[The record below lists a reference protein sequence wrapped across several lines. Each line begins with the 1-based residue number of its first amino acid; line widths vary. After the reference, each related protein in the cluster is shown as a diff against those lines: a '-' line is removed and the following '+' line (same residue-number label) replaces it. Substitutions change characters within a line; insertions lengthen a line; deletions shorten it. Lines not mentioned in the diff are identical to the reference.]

1 MINLLPPHTK
11 KEIRAARVN
20 IILLR
25 YCVLLIFTLGF
36 VLASFGV
43 GFYITWNDKNA
54 ALARKQAADSSA
66 NTYAKVKQEAE
77 SFSKDLKTAK
87 TILSG
92 EISYSQLLID
102 IANTL
107 PAGTIVNSLSL
118 ASNNFGTPVTL
129 TARTILGPDAGSRDV
144 YALKLKDALEASP
157 LFEKVNI
164 ASTVL
169 TENPGTNLERK
180 YPLQVVI
187 NTTLSKPKQT
197 AGTTP

>member
-11 KEIRAARVN
+11 QEIRAARVN
-20 IILLR
+20 VILLR

-36 VLASFGV
+36 VLASFGI

-54 ALARKQAADSSA
+54 ALNRKQDADSSA

-92 EISYSQLLID
+92 EISYSQLLIN

-107 PAGTIVNSLSL
+107 PAGTIVNNLSL

-129 TARTILGPDAGSRDV
+129 TARTILGPDAASRDV
-144 YALKLKDALEASP
+144 YALKLKDALEVSP
-157 LFEKVNI
+157 LFENVSI

-169 TENPGTNLERK
+169 TENPGSALERK

-197 AGTTP
+197 PGTTP